1 MRTASSSRRRTAVC
15 VTLCESAY
23 RPLLPLVVALRK
35 SNIKAALKLNNLVNL
50 KKLLSQAAL
59 WELFC
64 GGQRESETLRGGE
77 ASEPSKFLI
86 LLKKQHLPWKKA
98 VPVGVMSVGVMECCK
113 SDEKPKYFRVHF
125 FNFFTYLHYSSTPL
139 LQ

>member
-1 MRTASSSRRRTAVC
+1 
-15 VTLCESAY
+15 
-23 RPLLPLVVALRK
+23 VVALRK
-35 SNIKAALKLNNLVNL
+35 SSIKAALRPNSLLNL

-64 GGQRESETLRGGE
+64 GGQKESETLRRGE

-98 VPVGVMSVGVMECCK
+98 VPVGVMECWSVGVLECCK
-113 SDEKPKYFRVHF
+113 ADEKPEYFGVHF
-125 FNFFTYLHYSSTPL
+125 FNSFTYLHYSSTPV

>member
-1 MRTASSSRRRTAVC
+1 MRTASSSRRRIAVC

-35 SNIKAALKLNNLVNL
+35 SNIKAALKLNNLLNL

-77 ASEPSKFLI
+77 ANKPSFIPQK
-86 LLKKQHLPWKKA
+86 
-98 VPVGVMSVGVMECCK
+98 
-113 SDEKPKYFRVHF
+113 FRVIVAWTRRYWSNHSTTPKKTF
-125 FNFFTYLHYSSTPL
+125 QQEPPGFNSEHRPI
-139 LQ
+139 